1 MLSEHF
7 LALYNEE
14 LRYLREDGQRFA
26 QMHPQVAQHLGL
38 HIDGILDPFVERL
51 LEGTA
56 FLSSRIQE
64 RLNNEHPEFALQM
77 LGRLAPL
84 WYTPIPSIAT
94 IAMTPDLTSPQW
106 HSHVVLPKGS
116 RVTLSDSSLNNRR
129 ANFSTGRSLK
139 IQPVTIESADC
150 SSTPPAQLPHA
161 VASQLRDGQAHLALR
176 LSTQGVVALSE
187 LDLAP
192 MNLTLAGDIV
202 HANQLMTT
210 LLNNTLR
217 IVVWAKT
224 EGHPLVTVLDKQQ
237 LRQGGLHHDE
247 ALLPITLG
255 ELPGSRLLR
264 EYFAAPS
271 RFFSLELHGLNA
283 FLRQGERLHSFEI
296 LFVLNQRPLHLIDS
310 VNPQDFRLFATP
322 IINLYRRRCSPVLIN
337 NEHIEYPV
345 TVDQLNPRL
354 YEIHH
359 LLSVDGLLTNGD
371 NLSFSPLHGH
381 GNFENDDNIAGYSLR
396 RRREF
401 REPRVLKTSPIPHD
415 SLFISLSPGNTGLD
429 IDQVKSLSIAAM
441 VCERHLIPSQLQQ
454 PQCQLDIALPVGPI
468 EILRS
473 PSRPQGVPD
482 LALAWQALQLIA
494 TNPLR
499 YALPEVKDCSAL
511 LKDWLAL
518 FCQSADASQ
527 HKRVTSLTHANI
539 AHNFERHTLPGP
551 IAWTRG
557 VEITLDL
564 NSHHHSDKG
573 AFLFA
578 RLIHH
583 ALAEY
588 CELGQTLRMHLK
600 VDGETFT
607 QWGPISHVQ

>member
-1 MLSEHF
+1 MLSERF

-38 HIDGILDPFVERL
+38 NIDGVLDPFVERL

-64 RLNNEHPEFALQM
+64 RLNNEYPEFALQM

-84 WYTPIPSIAT
+84 WYTPTPSIAT

-116 RVTLSDSSLNNRR
+116 SVTLSDDSLSNRR
-129 ANFSTGRSLK
+129 VNFSTGRDLK
-139 IQPVTIESADC
+139 IQPITIESADC
-150 SSTPPAQLPHA
+150 STSPPANLPHT
-161 VASQLRDGQAHLALR
+161 VANHLRDGQAYLALR
-176 LSTQGVVALSE
+176 LSTQGVASLSE

-192 MNLTLAGDIV
+192 MNLTLAGDKV
-202 HANQLMTT
+202 HANQIMTT

-224 EGHPLVTVLDKQQ
+224 EDRPLVAVLDKQQ
-237 LRQGGLHHDE
+237 LRQGGLHSDE
-247 ALLPITLG
+247 ALLPSTIG

-271 RFFSLELHGLNA
+271 RFFSLELHGLNS
-283 FLRQGERLHSFEI
+283 FLQQGERLHTFEI
-296 LFVLNQRPLHLIDS
+296 LFILNQRPVHLIDR
-310 VNPQDFRLFATP
+310 VNEQDFRLFATP
-322 IINLYRRRCSPVLIN
+322 IINLYKRRCSPVLIN
-337 NEHIEYPV
+337 NEHIEYPLI
-345 TVDQLNPRL
+345 VDQLNPRL

-359 LLSVDGLLTNGD
+359 LLSVDGLLIDGNS
-371 NLSFSPLHGH
+371 LRFSPLHGN
-381 GNFENDDNIAGYSLR
+381 GNFENDDNVAGYSIR

-401 REPRVLKTSPIPHD
+401 RETRILKESPLPLD

-429 IDQVKSLSIAAM
+429 IDRVKSLSIAAM
-441 VCERHLIPSQLQQ
+441 VCERHLIPNQLQQ

-468 EILRS
+468 EMVRF
-473 PSRPQGVPD
+473 PSQPQGVPD
-482 LALAWQALQLIA
+482 LDQAWQALQLMA
-494 TNPLR
+494 CNPLR

-511 LKDWLAL
+511 LKSWLSL
-518 FCQSADASQ
+518 FCQSTDASQ
-527 HKRVTSLTHANI
+527 HKRISSLTHSSI
-539 AHNFERHTLPGP
+539 RHNFERHTVPGP
-551 IAWTRG
+551 VAWTRG
-557 VEITLDL
+557 VEATLDL
-564 NSHHHSDKG
+564 SSHNHSDKG
-573 AFLFA
+573 SFLFA

-600 VDGETFT
+600 VDGETFAN
-607 QWGPISHVQ
+607 WGPICHVQ